1 MKVLVADDD
10 FGSRIVA
17 ESVVRG
23 LGHECLTAADRTGAW
38 ELIQSECPDVL
49 ISDRGMPGMDGLEL
63 CRRVRGHDGRYTYIV
78 LLTSHAKPEDVLAGM
93 LAGADDYLT
102 KPLDPVALQ
111 ARLLAAGRVTE
122 LHLELARARA
132 ELSLQARTDP
142 LTGLRNRLSL
152 NADLED
158 LHRVSARYGRSYAVA
173 LCDVDLFKHYN
184 DRYGHPAGDR
194 ALVVVAATLV
204 DQLRD
209 VDMVYRY
216 GGEEFLVLLPEQSVE
231 GAVVAMERVRR
242 RLELAGIEHL
252 SGGPSGVLTLSVGV
266 CGPQPGGRRTAEDV
280 LAAADAVLYEAKAAG
295 RNQVRSGSPL
305 RNSGAVTD

>member
-23 LGHECLTAADRTGAW
+23 LGHECLTVADGTGAW
-38 ELIQSECPDVL
+38 ELIRSECPDVL

-78 LLTSHAKPEDVLAGM
+78 LLTAHAKPEDVLAGM

-102 KPLDPVALQ
+102 KPLDPMALQ
-111 ARLLAAGRVTE
+111 ARLLAAGRVTD
-122 LHLELARARA
+122 LHSELARTRA

-173 LCDVDLFKHYN
+173 LCDVDLFKAYN

-231 GAVVAMERVRR
+231 GAAVAMERVRR
-242 RLELAGIEHL
+242 GLETARVEHLAGVPE
-252 SGGPSGVLTLSVGV
+252 GVLTLSVGIS
-266 CGPQPGGRRTAEDV
+266 GPRAGSQRSAEE
-280 LAAADAVLYEAKAAG
+280 LLSAADDVLYEAKALG
-295 RNQVRSGSPL
+295 RNQVRSDSPL
-305 RNSGAVTD
+305 RDRDAVAD